1 MAAPPNVAFVFPGQG
16 SQFVGMGKDIFEI
29 FSHAK
34 AVFET
39 ADTVLGLDISKLC
52 FSGPEEQLH
61 QTVNAQPAI
70 VTLSLALLA
79 VVQEKTNIS
88 PALVAGHSL
97 GEYTAL
103 AATGALSFAE
113 TIRLARKRG
122 KLMQLAGQEKPGS
135 MAAIIG
141 VEDDIV
147 AEICREAGVY
157 IANYNSPGQV
167 AISGEKDKI
176 TAAMAL
182 ATARGARKVVPLQV
196 SGAFH
201 TPLMGP
207 AAQGLTLAI
216 ASLMLLTPA
225 MPIVAN
231 TDAQPVATPE
241 SIKKELSL
249 QMTHAVQWQ
258 KSVEYMS
265 AQGIDI
271 FVEIGP
277 GKVLTGLIKRIK
289 PEAKTINISDAC
301 SLHDFLD
308 KGLS

>member
-1 MAAPPNVAFVFPGQG
+1 MAAAPHVAFVFPGQG
-16 SQFVGMGKDIFEI
+16 AQFVGMGKDIFEA
-29 FSHAK
+29 FPGAK
-34 AVFET
+34 TVFDT
-39 ADTVLGLDISKLC
+39 ADNVLDLAISQLC
-52 FSGPEEQLH
+52 FSGPEERLR
-61 QTVNAQPAI
+61 QTINAQPAI

-79 VVQEKTNIS
+79 IIQEKTDLT

-103 AATGALSFAE
+103 AATGALSVAE
-113 TIRLARKRG
+113 TIKLARKRG
-122 KLMQLAGQEKPGS
+122 KLMQLAGQEKPGG

-141 VEDDIV
+141 LDDNAL

-176 TAAMAL
+176 ETAMAL
-182 ATARGARKVVPLQV
+182 ATARGARKVVLLQV

-201 TPLMGP
+201 TPLMGL
-207 AAQGLTLAI
+207 AAQGLSLAI
-216 ASLMLLTPA
+216 GSLALLTPA

-231 TDAQPVATPE
+231 TDARPVATPE
-241 SIKKELSL
+241 AIKKELSL
-249 QMTHAVQWQ
+249 QLTHAVQWQ
-258 KSVEYMS
+258 KSVEYMC
-265 AQGIDI
+265 AQGIET

-289 PEAKTINISDAC
+289 PEANTVNIGDAG
-301 SLHDFLD
+301 SLQEFLD

>member
-1 MAAPPNVAFVFPGQG
+1 MAASSSIAFVFPGQG
-16 SQFVGMGKDIFEI
+16 AQFVGMGKDIFET
-29 FSHAK
+29 FPAAK
-34 AVFET
+34 TVFET
-39 ADTVLGLDISKLC
+39 ADAVLGLAISQLS
-52 FSGPEEQLH
+52 FIGPEEQLR
-61 QTVNAQPAI
+61 QTINAQPAI

-79 VVQEKTNIS
+79 VIQEKANIA

-122 KLMQLAGQEKPGS
+122 QLMQLAGQEKPGG

-141 VEDDIV
+141 LEDDVV
-147 AEICREAGVY
+147 AEVCLEADVY
-157 IANYNSPGQV
+157 VANYNSPGQV
-167 AISGEKDKI
+167 AISGEKEKI

-216 ASLMLLTPA
+216 ASLVLLPPA

-231 TDAQPVATPE
+231 TDARPVATAE
-241 SIKKELSL
+241 AIKKELSL

-265 AQGIDI
+265 AQGIDT

-289 PEAKTINISDAC
+289 PEAKTLNISDAC
-301 SLHDFLD
+301 SLREFLD